1 MKIPGEPEFP
11 NKDEPDIAK
20 GLPKEFTKADYDR
33 QRATDEEMF
42 ARQEKIASY
51 KTIAPNVTMSQ
62 CKEFLE
68 AEGISVSIATISR
81 DVKEIEDRSW
91 LWSDRLAM
99 SGFVWSCQ
107 EAVKRNDNLISIL
120 SKELAKENKEEL
132 DPSEKALMARTI
144 NELQM
149 SKLNLQG
156 RATYQRLKK
165 ARDKYMSAEALS
177 DTLRRQ

>member
-11 NKDEPDIAK
+11 NNNDPEIAS

-42 ARQEKIASY
+42 RRQEMIANY
-51 KTIAPNVTMSQ
+51 KTIAPNITMSQ
-62 CKEFLE
+62 IKEYLE

-91 LWSDRLAM
+91 QWSDRLAM

-107 EAVKRNDNLISIL
+107 EAVQRNDNLISIL
-120 SKELAKENKEEL
+120 SQELGKKGDVEL

-177 DTLRRQ
+177 NELRRQ